1 MELKTFKRLS
11 NGTILLEGVI
21 WGTDP
26 EKAIQIVNNDT
37 GFKAHSIA
45 IEDNYY
51 YPYAITKDANVKQL
65 NVDAPKP

>member
-21 WGTDP
+21 WGNDP
-26 EKAIQIVNNDT
+26 EKAIQIVNLDT
-37 GFKAHSIA
+37 GFKAHSVK

-51 YPYAITKDANVKQL
+51 YPYAVTKDANVKQL
-65 NVDAPKP
+65 NVDAPKS